1 MNPWIILNIVAGIIV
16 AMVLSYKLILHS
28 HRFTLIERFGMAMIG
43 AAMILN
49 VGPLAA
55 TTAFHC
61 RQPTPFD
68 DWGGALLRVGCAI
81 YFIGRMLDVRARRR
95 V

>member
-1 MNPWIILNIVAGIIV
+1 MSPWTILNIISGIIV
-16 AMVLSYKLILHS
+16 ALVLSYKLILYS
-28 HRFTLIERFGMAMIG
+28 HRFTLIERLGMALIG

-49 VGPLAA
+49 LGPLAA

-61 RQPTPFD
+61 RMPTPFD
-68 DWGGALLRVGCAI
+68 DWGGTLLRIGCAV
-81 YFIGRMLDVRARRR
+81 YFIGRMLDVRARRI